1 MGYKKTEDSSL
12 NEGEITSIEI
22 NKSKYCISI
31 TFIKYLL
38 CIFSP
43 N

>member
-31 TFIKYLL
+31 TFINRIKKL
-38 CIFSP
+38 IK